1 MHHRPNRRLPLL
13 GLGLLLAATLAA
25 CGGGV
30 DAEEDDHDHE
40 HTVIETAGR
49 LVSAEAGS
57 KTLRIHD
64 LDSATGTVTASVT
77 ADSTVTALYASPG
90 GRYAVAMQRTGD
102 LVQFVDGGVW
112 QEDHGDHLH
121 DYRQAPALLAW
132 KITGP
137 RPTHFDRQAGK
148 QAAIFMD
155 GNSAASPVQNASVR
169 LITDASI
176 ASASEAASL
185 NLSVPIHGLAEP
197 VDNKL
202 LVVHRAADAPD
213 TLPTH
218 LTLFQRSGS
227 GFTETRRLDTRCNG
241 MHGSFSSGD
250 FTVTGCTDGMLVVR
264 HTGTATVS
272 DLKVPTAVRVGTVA
286 GHPRLP
292 GHFIGYGNEGVA
304 PAPVTTR
311 FFALDAQSGTASA
324 WAPQGWSSGRVVR
337 ALSFDRTGQ
346 RVFLLDDQGTLVVA
360 QRQGGAWA
368 PLVRAAAVIPAMPSA
383 APWPAFATNEAR
395 DEIYLTDPAAR
406 QLVVINSSTGAVT
419 ARRDLGFVPSYL
431 TWTGIAR

>member
-1 MHHRPNRRLPLL
+1 MYHQSARRISRF
-13 GLGLLLAATLAA
+13 GLCLIIAATMAA
-25 CGGGV
+25 CGGGI
-30 DAEEDDHDHE
+30 DAEEEDHDHE
-40 HTVIETAGR
+40 NTTIETAGR
-49 LVSAEAGS
+49 LVTAEVGS
-57 KTLRIHD
+57 KVVRIHD
-64 LDSATGTVTASVT
+64 LDSATGTVTASVS
-77 ADSTVTALYASPG
+77 ADSTVTALYTSPG

-102 LVQFVDGGVW
+102 QVQFVDGGVW

-132 KITGP
+132 KLSGP

-155 GNSAASPVQNASVR
+155 GNSAAAPVQNASVR

-176 ASASEAASL
+176 AAASEAASL
-185 NLSVPIHGLAEP
+185 NLAAPIHGLAEP

-218 LTLFQRSGS
+218 LTLFQRNGS
-227 GFTETRRLDTRCNG
+227 GYTEIRRLDTRCDG

-250 FTVTGCTDGMLVVR
+250 FTATGCRDGMLVVR
-264 HTGTATVS
+264 HTGTSTVS

-292 GHFIGYGNEGVA
+292 GHFIGYGNEGAA

-311 FFALDAQSGTASA
+311 FFALDAQAGTAST
-324 WAPQGWSSGRVVR
+324 WTPQGWTDGRVVR
-337 ALSFDRTGQ
+337 ALAFDRSGQ
-346 RVFLLDDQGTLVVA
+346 RVFVLDDQGTLMVA
-360 QRQGGAWA
+360 QRQGGVWT
-368 PLVRAAAVIPAMPSA
+368 PLVRTTAAIAAMPSA
-383 APWPAFATNEAR
+383 APWPAFAANGAR
-395 DEIYLTDPAAR
+395 DELYLTDPVAR
-406 QLVVINSSTGAVT
+406 QLVVINSTSGAVI

-431 TWTGIAR
+431 TWTGITR